1 MIQIIPRQVIHLVL
15 DIFSAGMFLVHNMSV
30 SDSKYLQFSDR
41 LVCVFIFYCFHIK
54 KYSKSLNF
62 DRTSPY
68 KAVFYRKNFSSL
80 HDIGLVIK

>member
-41 LVCVFIFYCFHIK
+41 LQKGIYMTRLCIHFLLFSYQKIFQE
-54 KYSKSLNF
+54 SKF
-62 DRTSPY
+62 
-68 KAVFYRKNFSSL
+68 
-80 HDIGLVIK
+80 